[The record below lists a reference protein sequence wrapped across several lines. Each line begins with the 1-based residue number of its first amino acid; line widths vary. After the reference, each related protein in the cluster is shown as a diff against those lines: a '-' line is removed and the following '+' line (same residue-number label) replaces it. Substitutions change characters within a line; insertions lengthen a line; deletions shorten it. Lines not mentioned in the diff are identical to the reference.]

1 MKKKE
6 FTRKILEY
14 NRELFDLLE
23 SITGKVVPEEFFG
36 KVIAFREEVK
46 IGGDIYKFYLLVK
59 DHRPTYKPELSIYRD
74 NGACWE
80 WVYLLEFDIFDRK
93 WKSALFNDITDQLAS
108 ELIRELMRFLD
119 SCYKMLIF
127 KML

>member
-23 SITGKVVPEEFFG
+23 SISGKVVPEEFFG

-46 IGGDIYKFYLLVK
+46 I
-59 DHRPTYKPELSIYRD
+59 
-74 NGACWE
+74 
-80 WVYLLEFDIFDRK
+80 
-93 WKSALFNDITDQLAS
+93 
-108 ELIRELMRFLD
+108 IRELMRFLD

>member
-23 SITGKVVPEEFFG
+23 SISGKVVPEEFFG

-46 IGGDIYKFYLLVK
+46 IGGDIYKFDLLVK

-74 NGACWE
+74 IDLLLALKDEDSFRTSLRHGGVTHKGNGGCGRTA
-80 WVYLLEFDIFDRK
+80 
-93 WKSALFNDITDQLAS
+93 
-108 ELIRELMRFLD
+108 
-119 SCYKMLIF
+119 
-127 KML
+127 